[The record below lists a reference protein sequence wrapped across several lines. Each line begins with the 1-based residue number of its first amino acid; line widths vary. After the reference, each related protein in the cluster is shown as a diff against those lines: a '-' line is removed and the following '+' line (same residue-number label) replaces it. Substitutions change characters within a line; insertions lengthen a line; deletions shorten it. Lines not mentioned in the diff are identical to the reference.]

1 MKRFFESLCLYP
13 IGFGLSV
20 MFALHDTFDGTYD
33 TFGRAFGRAWT
44 DFKECMKDDK

>member
-20 MFALHDTFDGTYD
+20 MFALHDTFEGSE

>member
-1 MKRFFESLCLYP
+1 MKRFFECICLYP

-20 MFALHDTFDGTYD
+20 MFALLDTFEGSE
-33 TFGRAFGRAWT
+33 TFSQRFRSAWS

>member
-1 MKRFFESLCLYP
+1 MKRFFECICLYP

-20 MFALHDTFDGTYD
+20 FFAFCDSVEGSVSFT
-33 TFGRAFGRAWT
+33 RAFSRAWT

>member
-20 MFALHDTFDGTYD
+20 MFALHDTFEGSE
-33 TFGRAFGRAWT
+33 TFGRAFSRAWT